1 VVTLTNMLTRLA
13 LMDRQLR
20 TLRNVTLRGLS
31 PLVSHRFA
39 WQLSG
44 LVYR

>member
-1 VVTLTNMLTRLA
+1 MLTRLA

-20 TLRNVTLRGLS
+20 TLRNLLLRALG
-31 PLVSHRFA
+31 LVSPRFA

-44 LVYR
+44 LVYH